1 MSQWKSV
8 ENTKLLNEWF
18 KQLILTWTKEWR
30 YYRVNRETGAF
41 KDKMDKRIDNEL
53 FHYIKKGNLIHTIY
67 LHCAI

>member
-1 MSQWKSV
+1 MSQWQSV

-30 YYRVNRETGAF
+30 YYQVNRETDAF
-41 KDKMDKRIDNEL
+41 KNKMDGRIDNKL
-53 FHYIKKGNLIHTIY
+53 FHYIKKWNLIHTIP